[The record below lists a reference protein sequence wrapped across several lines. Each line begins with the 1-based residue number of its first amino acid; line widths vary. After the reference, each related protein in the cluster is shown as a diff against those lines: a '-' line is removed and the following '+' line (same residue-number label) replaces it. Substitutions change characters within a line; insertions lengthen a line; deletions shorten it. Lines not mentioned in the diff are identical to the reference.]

1 VVACA
6 SGAAAALGAASA
18 SVTTRHGDEDVDL
31 QEETGARANQ
41 SSKLVELDQQEL
53 QCSAV
58 EGGDGERKKS

>member
-1 VVACA
+1 
-6 SGAAAALGAASA
+6 
-18 SVTTRHGDEDVDL
+18 L

-58 EGGDGERKKS
+58 QWREETAREKKAERCREAGGCSFVAVVVEAMAL